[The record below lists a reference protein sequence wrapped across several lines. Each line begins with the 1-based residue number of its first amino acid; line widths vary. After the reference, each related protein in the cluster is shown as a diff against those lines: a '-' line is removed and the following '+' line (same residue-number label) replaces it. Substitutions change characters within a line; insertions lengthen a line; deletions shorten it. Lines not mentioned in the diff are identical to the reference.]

1 MKEGE
6 EADVTWRR
14 WLEKAARRR
23 RLPPPGGDDEDQV
36 EEMFGVD
43 VGGDD
48 DRW

>member
-1 MKEGE
+1 MAAVAGE
-6 EADVTWRR
+6 SCSPAS
-14 WLEKAARRR
+14 A
-23 RLPPPGGDDEDQV
+23 PPPLGGDDEDQV